1 MFTHIVVGVDGSDH
15 GFHALEYAAKIAQLF
30 GASLRLVYAF
40 PETSD
45 LLGSPTYDKLL
56 ARRMAKGQSVLDEA
70 RQRVADFNLDVHEEL
85 LEGPAAEAILKVAGV
100 READLI
106 VLGTRGLGQL
116 AGLLLG
122 SVSSKVAQ
130 HARCPVMLVR

>member
-1 MFTHIVVGVDGSDH
+1 MFTRIVVGIDGSDH
-15 GFHALEYAAKIAQLF
+15 AFHALEYAAKIAQRF

-40 PETSD
+40 PETSE
-45 LLGSPTYDKLL
+45 LLGSPTYDNLL
-56 ARRMAKGQSVLDEA
+56 TRRMAKGQSVLDEA
-70 RQRVADFNLDVHEEL
+70 RQQIADFNLDVHEEL

-106 VLGTRGLGQL
+106 VVGTRGLGQL

-122 SVSSKVAQ
+122 SVSSKVAR